1 MSAVSSFVTA
11 LSMALVSFVR
21 CRFGATF
28 GARHSCKQ
36 RHLAEPQLDR
46 LGRRPGPS
54 RPRRNIRMDIAGAG
68 KLCALAYRHMV
79 AHTNT
84 PAQHYE
90 ILERRASGDT
100 GLRRHDAMP
109 TDSDIVAD
117 LDQVVDL
124 GALADHGIANGA
136 AVDRCAGADLNII
149 LDDDAPD
156 LWHLEVPFASHH
168 EAEAILTDLTAR
180 MNDDPVAD
188 QRVGDDRPGP
198 DRTIAPDAHLGSDHR
213 RRPDDAA
220 AADFGPRPDHRPG
233 LDRDVIFQP
242 RGRVHMG
249 AGHRARFGERGRPQR
264 MWKQFAH
271 QHDESAI
278 GR

>member
-28 GARHSCKQ
+28 GARHSCKH

-46 LGRRPGPS
+46 LGRRPGPA

-68 KLCALAYRHMV
+68 KLCALADRHMV
-79 AHTNT
+79 AHANT

-109 TDSDIVAD
+109 TDADIVAD

-124 GALADHGIANGA
+124 GALADHRVANGA
-136 AVDRCAGADLNII
+136 AVDRGAGADLDIV
-149 LDDDAPD
+149 LDDDAPE
-156 LWHLEVPFASHH
+156 LRHLEVASRAQHV
-168 EAEAILTDLTAR
+168 AEAILADLAAR

-188 QRVGDDRPGP
+188 QRVADDRSGP
-198 DRTIAPDAHLGSDHR
+198 DRAIAPDAHLGSDYR
-213 RRPDDAA
+213 RRPHDAA
-220 AADFGPRPDHRPG
+220 AADFRARPDHRAG
-233 LDRDVIFQP
+233 LDGDAVFQP
-242 RGRVHMG
+242 RGRMHMG
-249 AGHRARFGERGRPQR
+249 AGR
-264 MWKQFAH
+264 
-271 QHDESAI
+271 
-278 GR
+278 